1 MFLVL
6 VYYFHIDNIEIRY
19 YNEECKK
26 EFEMITRDM
35 IAKFQ
40 KEASEQAIKNC
51 ADRFG
56 VKEKK
61 LVDFDRDERIT
72 TVYSDE
78 GIDYITIRS
87 VRKKHDEE
95 MTR

>member
-1 MFLVL
+1 M
-6 VYYFHIDNIEIRY
+6 ITR
-19 YNEECKK
+19 
-26 EFEMITRDM
+26 EMITQY
-35 IAKFQ
+35 Q
-40 KEASEQAIKNC
+40 KEANEQAIKNC
-51 ADRFG
+51 SNRFG
-56 VKEKK
+56 KKEKK
-61 LVDFDRDERIT
+61 FVEFDRDERIT